1 MSDFRSSIPQRNLWL
16 IRKLNLSRYWSSM
29 PMSLILLHIKLNAFA
44 KPKSVTCPVLSATE
58 SYSGVSYPLHVPGGA
73 NDYPGDDVSGAQ
85 SVTEK
90 LSDLAQNG
98 VPVNNN
104 QCDSGQ

>member
-1 MSDFRSSIPQRNLWL
+1 MSCSKCY
-16 IRKLNLSRYWSSM
+16 RKLQRGFISFTCAWCNDD
-29 PMSLILLHIKLNAFA
+29 NA
-44 KPKSVTCPVLSATE
+44 V
-58 SYSGVSYPLHVPGGA
+58 GVGA

-90 LSDLAQNG
+90 VSDLAQNG

>member
-1 MSDFRSSIPQRNLWL
+1 MKKDAFSLPFSSPG
-16 IRKLNLSRYWSSM
+16 SRR
-29 PMSLILLHIKLNAFA
+29 LAL
-44 KPKSVTCPVLSATE
+44 PKKGQAE
-58 SYSGVSYPLHVPGGA
+58 NPLEEQGA